1 MEACPTKA
9 LVFGDLND
17 PDSEISKMTAT
28 GKGKLEVLH
37 PEYGL
42 MPNVKYV
49 GLPRRFVAGE
59 VVFRDKKDEC
69 AVGVKVTL
77 SGKGQVDRVTKT
89 DNYGEFEFE
98 ELDVD
103 KDYTLLV
110 EHGGYSPRKMKVKT
124 KIDTYLGEILLSKTP
139 AGNG

>member
-1 MEACPTKA
+1 MILIARYQEQ
-9 LVFGDLND
+9 
-17 PDSEISKMTAT
+17 
-28 GKGKLEVLH
+28 LH

-42 MPNVKYV
+42 APNVKYI
-49 GLPRRFVAGE
+49 GIPKRFVAGE

-77 SGKGQVDRVTKT
+77 SSKGQADGITKT

-98 ELDVD
+98 GLDAD

-110 EHGGYSPRKMKVKT
+110 EHSGYRARKMKVNT
-124 KIDTYLGEILLSKTP
+124 KIDMYLGEILLSKTT
-139 AGNG
+139 AEDR